1 MTPTGATIIVVEDEA
16 GTRATLGGILED
28 AGYKVIGLERG
39 TDALEIMR
47 RSPFNVVITDI
58 RLPDVGGMEILELAK
73 EINPDVAVIMMTGYA
88 SVETAVDAVNQG
100 AYAYFVKPVNPD
112 EIKNTIANALKQ
124 QRLLLENKNLVESLQ
139 RSSKLLSETNEKLH
153 ADITE
158 RKRVEE
164 MIKQAAQEWRTTFDS
179 IPDLVAM
186 VDKDFKLVRV
196 NKSFAD
202 AVKMKPQELI
212 GRTCYQVLHG
222 KDEPIPECPHK
233 KVLVTKKPAAIELYE
248 PHLGAYLE
256 VSVSPVFNDQG
267 DVVNSVH
274 IAKDITERKQVE
286 EALQASEE
294 FSSILLSNAP
304 YPLFVTNA
312 DTSIKYVN
320 LALEKLSGFSLT
332 ELIGKK
338 APYPWWT
345 EETMP
350 KIEQDFKEAI
360 RKGAEGREELFKKK
374 NGERFWVNI
383 YATPIVIDGEYRYFL
398 ANWVDI
404 TERKRAEEEIKK
416 FKIISD
422 AAPHGA
428 VINGLDGKFI
438 YVNESFAQ
446 MHGYTPDEL
455 IGKHFAII
463 YTEEQ
468 LKFVARLRNQCLQK
482 GSYIGEEVWRKR
494 KDGTIFPASLTTQ
507 LVRDDKGKPLYI
519 AAVVIDI
526 TERKRAEEDIRKF
539 KTITDNARN
548 GVGIST
554 IEGEFIYVNES
565 YAQMHGYT
573 TDEVIGKHYAIFYT
587 EEQLKVIERLKK
599 QILLQKG
606 SYVAKEVWHKKKD
619 GTVFPTLMTVILV
632 RDDSGKPLYTS
643 AILVDITER
652 KRWERQLQ
660 EKNERLDV
668 QNEELR
674 SQSEEL
680 MTQGQELT
688 EKTRELEVASNAKSE
703 FMAHMSHELRT
714 PLNVII
720 GFSELMLDG
729 VAGEVNEEQGQC
741 LNDVLGSGQHLL
753 GLINDILDLS
763 KIESGKMELKLR
775 NVALPGI
782 IETLR
787 SEMMPLIA
795 KRKQSLDV
803 IVEKGLPSVR
813 ADKAKIRQVLINLLS
828 NSTKFTPE
836 GGKLQV
842 EAVREDG
849 WCRVSVIDNG
859 IGISKENQKKIF
871 EPFSQLENPLPR
883 EAGGTGL
890 GLAIARQ
897 IIEKHGGRIWVESE
911 YGEGSRFNFTLPLA
925 NAGRSHPRK
934 AAA

>member
-1 MTPTGATIIVVEDEA
+1 M
-16 GTRATLGGILED
+16 
-28 AGYKVIGLERG
+28 
-39 TDALEIMR
+39 
-47 RSPFNVVITDI
+47 
-58 RLPDVGGMEILELAK
+58 
-73 EINPDVAVIMMTGYA
+73 
-88 SVETAVDAVNQG
+88 
-100 AYAYFVKPVNPD
+100 
-112 EIKNTIANALKQ
+112 
-124 QRLLLENKNLVESLQ
+124 
-139 RSSKLLSETNEKLH
+139 
-153 ADITE
+153 
-158 RKRVEE
+158 
-164 MIKQAAQEWRTTFDS
+164 
-179 IPDLVAM
+179 
-186 VDKDFKLVRV
+186 
-196 NKSFAD
+196 
-202 AVKMKPQELI
+202 
-212 GRTCYQVLHG
+212 
-222 KDEPIPECPHK
+222 
-233 KVLVTKKPAAIELYE
+233 
-248 PHLGAYLE
+248 
-256 VSVSPVFNDQG
+256 SVSPVFNDRG
-267 DVVNSVH
+267 EVVNSVH
-274 IAKDITERKQVE
+274 IVKNITERKQIE

-304 YPLFVTNA
+304 YPLFVINA

-360 RKGAEGREELFKKK
+360 RKGAKGWEELFKKK
-374 NGERFWVNI
+374 NGERFWVSI
-383 YATPIVIDGEYRYFL
+383 YATPIVINGEYRYYL

-404 TERKRAEEEIKK
+404 TERKRAEEALVDEATRRRILFEQSRDGIVTLDQNGKVYEANQQFAK
-416 FKIISD
+416 MLGYSPEETAQLHVWDWDTQWTREQLLEMIGSVD
-422 AAPHGA
+422 AAG
-428 VINGLDGKFI
+428 D
-438 YVNESFAQ
+438 
-446 MHGYTPDEL
+446 
-455 IGKHFAII
+455 HFET
-463 YTEEQ
+463 YH
-468 LKFVARLRNQCLQK
+468 R
-482 GSYIGEEVWRKR
+482 R
-494 KDGTIFPASLTTQ
+494 KDGTVYGVEISTNGAI
-507 LVRDDKGKPLYI
+507 I
-519 AAVVIDI
+519 AGQKLIYCVCRDI
-526 TERKRAEEDIRKF
+526 TERKRWEEEIRKF
-539 KTITDNARN
+539 KTISDRAGYGAAITNL
-548 GVGIST
+548 
-554 IEGEFIYVNES
+554 EGEFIYVNES
-565 YAQMHGYT
+565 LALLHGYT
-573 TDEVIGKHYAIFYT
+573 PDELSGKHFSILFT
-587 EEQLKVIERLKK
+587 EDSLKRLGRLRNQLI
-599 QILLQKG
+599 QKG
-606 SYVAKEVWHKKKD
+606 THFNEELWRKRKD
-619 GTVFPTLMTVILV
+619 GTVFPTLTTAVIIK
-632 RDDSGKPLYTS
+632 DDNGKFLYIAAT
-643 AILVDITER
+643 AIDITER
-652 KRWERQLQ
+652 KRWERELQ

-668 QNEELR
+668 QNEELQ

-680 MTQGQELT
+680 MAQGQELV

-703 FMAHMSHELRT
+703 FLSHMSHELRT

-720 GFSELMLDG
+720 GFSELMMDG
-729 VAGEVNEEQGQC
+729 VAGEVNEEQRQC

-787 SEMMPLIA
+787 SEMMPLVT
-795 KRKQSLDV
+795 KRNQSLDV

-871 EPFSQLENPLPR
+871 EPFSQLESPLPR

-925 NAGRSHPRK
+925 NAGQSYPRK